1 MRAAIYLRVSTRQ
14 QDEETQLP
22 DIERQI
28 ARDKVTLVPEY
39 IFRDKVS
46 GLKDE
51 EDRQGLAALMKLTR
65 EDVDIVYIWEISRL
79 SRNPETFDR
88 LILHFKEEGIN
99 VCFLKPTPLYL
110 FDLNTGSEILANT
123 IALKLFSTFALWE
136 IKQKTQRM
144 QRGRRE
150 KILSNKLRYTTSI
163 PYGYLVKDDKLAIN
177 DVDIVSDIEG
187 FRTEKEVV
195 ESVYDLYLSGKTM
208 MYIKKLL
215 NQYKIPSP
223 ATRHCKSEELP
234 FNGKKVKKEDLKWSK
249 ASVDWLLSNT
259 TYHGYKEVTLK
270 FATDRVEKK
279 VVKGEIKNVPVYNYE
294 TLKVETPAIIT
305 EEKFLLVQKQ
315 KVKNINVATKSY
327 KNQCLLRGI
336 LRCGFCGDYYI
347 RANAYG
353 KPKDIGESIY
363 KCADRAKVRS
373 DNTHKGCKNGSIYS
387 LKIDT
392 IVWELTKQ
400 FYVQYKQKET
410 KTTSIET
417 LTRDIENKKTIISA
431 KEEYIKDIEKQENN
445 ITQRLMIVPDSI
457 AKKLVEEA
465 NKLDVDKKNIYKE
478 IRALNDEI
486 AVIKSQIKSIE
497 EIATDKV
504 VIKNIDDNLLLKI
517 EAVKKLVKEVLFYKY
532 DRKISIFQ
540 IVFNTV
546 NENTG
551 QPDKINV
558 LYHIWKRAAVYL
570 PDNLYHF
577 NSSDFMFSVKVMP
590 DSNNMKNFSFK
601 EEYRYYTPYEVLE
614 LEEDNLKRLTPVK
627 FMS

>member
-22 DIERQI
+22 DIEKQI
-28 ARDKVTLVPEY
+28 EQDKATLVPEY

-46 GLKDE
+46 GLKGE
-51 EDRQGLAALMKLTR
+51 EDRQGLASLLKLTR
-65 EDVDIVYIWEISRL
+65 EDIDIVYIWEISRL

-88 LILHFKEEGIN
+88 LILHFKEEAIN
-99 VCFLKPTPLYL
+99 ICFLKPTPLYL
-110 FDLNTGSEILANT
+110 FDLNTGSEIFANT

-136 IKQKTQRM
+136 LKQKAQRTQR
-144 QRGRRE
+144 GLRE
-150 KILSNKLRYTTSI
+150 KLLNNKLRHSNMP
-163 PYGYLVKDDKLAIN
+163 PYGYRLQDDRLAVN
-177 DVDIVSDIEG
+177 DIDIVSDIEG

-223 ATRHCKSEELP
+223 ARKHCKNEGFP
-234 FNGKKVKKEDLKWSK
+234 FNGKQVKKEDMKWSK

-259 TYHGYKEVTLK
+259 AYYGYKEVTLK
-270 FATDRVEKK
+270 FPTDKVEKK
-279 VVKGEIKNVPVYNYE
+279 VVRGELKNVPVYNYE
-294 TLKVETPAIIT
+294 TIKVTTPVIIP
-305 EEKFLLVQKQ
+305 EDKFLLVQKQ
-315 KVKNINVATKSY
+315 KEKNKHVATKSY

-347 RANAYG
+347 RALAYG

-363 KCADRAKVRS
+363 KCADRAKVRT
-373 DNTHKGCKNGSIYS
+373 DNTYKGCKNGSIYS

-431 KEEYIKDIEKQENN
+431 KEEYIRDIEKQENN

-457 AKKLVEEA
+457 AEKLVEEA
-465 NKLDVDKKNIYKE
+465 NKLDVDKKNVYKE
-478 IRALNDEI
+478 IRALTDEI

-497 EIATDKV
+497 EIATDKI
-504 VIKNIDDNLLLKI
+504 VIKDIDDNLLLKI

-532 DRKISIFQ
+532 DKKITIFQ
-540 IVFNTV
+540 IVFKTV

-570 PDNLYHF
+570 PDNLYHL
-577 NSSDFMFSVKVMP
+577 NPSDFTFRVKVML
-590 DSNNMKNFSFK
+590 DSNNMKNFTFN

-627 FMS
+627 FME